1 MLTVSAEERV
11 MDISDKLRALKIDLQ
26 LTSTGYDERLKQYL
40 ESAAKEIKREG
51 YTLKDSIDDDT
62 LQIMYASWM
71 WRKRDTGEG
80 MPRMIRWQ
88 LNNRLFDLIDDASE

>member
-1 MLTVSAEERV
+1 MT
-11 MDISDKLRALKIDLQ
+11 INDKLRALKIDLQ
-26 LTSTGYDERLKQYL
+26 LTSTGYDERLTHYL

-62 LQIMYASWM
+62 LQIMYAAWM
-71 WRKRDTGEG
+71 WRRRESGEG

-88 LNNRLFDLIDDASE
+88 LNNRLFDLNEYASE